1 MADQTES
8 RPPTPASRGKYREVW
23 VGLFVI
29 LGTLTTVVTLLTL
42 TNPSMFRGRHI
53 LTTVVADAGGIR
65 KGDPVVLRG
74 VNIGRVQSF
83 HITSS
88 GVDVRLE
95 IEGEYAVPVGSRI
108 ELRQNSVLGSVYAD
122 VIPGQSAQ
130 MMKDGD
136 TLPGSRPEGLFDA
149 MSQLKTDAQGVL
161 TQARSA
167 LSPETVDHIQ
177 SGAKE
182 MDQLL
187 AELRGVTTEQRKELR
202 ELTASLK
209 RTSKDV
215 EGLAGRPELDRA
227 VKRLD
232 TLTAR
237 LDDSTSSLKRSSDS
251 LETVMARLER
261 GEGTLG
267 KLSKDEALYN
277 NLNEAVGNI
286 NKLVDDVRKQPKKYL
301 KLSLF

>member
-8 RPPTPASRGKYREVW
+8 RPPTPASRGQYREVW

-29 LGTLTTVVTLLTL
+29 LGTLATVVTLLTL
-42 TNPSMFRGRHI
+42 TSPSVFRGRYM
-53 LTTVVADAGGIR
+53 LTSVVADAGGIR

-83 HITSS
+83 NIKPS
-88 GVDVRLE
+88 GVDVQLE
-95 IEGEYAVPVGSRI
+95 ILGEYGVPVGSRM

-149 MSQLKTDAQGVL
+149 MSQLKTQAQGIL
-161 TQARSA
+161 TQAQSA
-167 LSPETVDHIQ
+167 LSPETVGNIQ
-177 SGAKE
+177 TSAKE
-182 MDQLL
+182 MQQLL
-187 AELRGVTTEQRKELR
+187 TELRGVTSEQRKELR
-202 ELTASLK
+202 DLTASLR
-209 RTSKDV
+209 RTSNDV

-227 VKRLD
+227 IKRLD

-237 LDDSTSSLKRSSDS
+237 LDDSTSSLKRSSAS
-251 LETVMARLER
+251 LETVLARLER

-267 KLSKDEALYN
+267 KLSKDEALYT